1 MTRDGPV
8 PGALAKP
15 AMHDRSCPQAQAHPA
30 AAPAARIGWGVSRG
44 ACRMA
49 LRGLAL
55 GAACALA
62 TASLAAPAPSDGG
75 LSAPVPEAARVQHG
89 RALAR
94 SCAACHGIDGNASG
108 PQFPKLAGQDA
119 AYLERELERFR
130 SQRPGAPAARVSPV
144 MNPIAQGLSAQDR
157 LDLATYFASCELKP
171 ALAPRAAELAEGA
184 RIWRGGIVG
193 RRVPACA
200 ACHGADGH
208 GIPPLYPSL
217 AGQWS
222 EYLVSQ
228 LRAFRDG
235 TRNDQG
241 PMHDIASRMTE
252 AQILQVADFASG
264 LH

>member
-1 MTRDGPV
+1 MPHAPYLPAQRFRSGA
-8 PGALAKP
+8 PGARPGPGRAVLRSLVVGGACWALASV
-15 AMHDRSCPQAQAHPA
+15 ALAANGPA
-30 AAPAARIGWGVSRG
+30 AA
-44 ACRMA
+44 
-49 LRGLAL
+49 
-55 GAACALA
+55 
-62 TASLAAPAPSDGG
+62 T
-75 LSAPVPEAARVQHG
+75 LSAQAPDAAQLRHG
-89 RALAR
+89 QALAR
-94 SCAACHGIDGNASG
+94 SCAACHGADGNASG

-130 SQRPGAPAARVSPV
+130 PARPGAPAARRSPV
-144 MNPIAQGLSAQDR
+144 MNPIAQGLSEQDR
-157 LDLATYFASCELKP
+157 RDLAAYFASCKLKP
-171 ALAPRAAELAEGA
+171 ALAPQAADLPAGA
-184 RIWRGGIVG
+184 RIWRGGILG

-252 AQILQVADFASG
+252 TQIREVADFASG

>member
-1 MTRDGPV
+1 MPQA
-8 PGALAKP
+8 P
-15 AMHDRSCPQAQAHPA
+15 HPQAQRFRSGAHGARRAHPRVFAGLGLA
-30 AAPAARIGWGVSRG
+30 ALRRLVFGG
-44 ACRMA
+44 ACW
-49 LRGLAL
+49 
-55 GAACALA
+55 ALA
-62 TASLAAPAPSDGG
+62 SAALAASGPGGASLSAQAPDAAQ
-75 LSAPVPEAARVQHG
+75 LRHG
-89 RALAR
+89 QALAR
-94 SCAACHGIDGNASG
+94 SCAACHGIDGNAAG
-108 PQFPKLAGQDA
+108 PQFPKLAGQNA

-130 SQRPGAPAARVSPV
+130 PARPGVPAARPSPV
-144 MNPIAQGLSAQDR
+144 MNPIAQGLSGQDR
-157 LDLATYFASCELKP
+157 RDLAAYFASRELRP
-171 ALAPRAAELAEGA
+171 ALAPLAAELPAGA

-252 AQILQVADFASG
+252 AQIHEVADFASG

>member
-1 MTRDGPV
+1 MPHASHPRAQRSRSGAQGARQARR
-8 PGALAKP
+8 GALA
-15 AMHDRSCPQAQAHPA
+15 ATVR
-30 AAPAARIGWGVSRG
+30 AARRVLGCGG
-44 ACRMA
+44 ACWV
-49 LRGLAL
+49 LAS
-55 GAACALA
+55 AA
-62 TASLAAPAPSDGG
+62 LAAPGPAEAT
-75 LSAPVPEAARVQHG
+75 LSAQAPGAAQLRHG
-89 RALAR
+89 QELAR
-94 SCAACHGIDGNASG
+94 SCAACHGIDGNATG
-108 PQFPKLAGQDA
+108 PQFPKLAGQGA

-130 SQRPGAPAARVSPV
+130 PTRPGAPAARPSPV
-144 MNPIAQGLSAQDR
+144 MNPIAQGLSEQDR
-157 LDLATYFASCELKP
+157 RDVAAYFASCALRP
-171 ALAPRAAELAEGA
+171 ALAPLAAELPAGA

-235 TRNDQG
+235 IRNDQG
-241 PMHDIASRMTE
+241 PMHEIASRMTE
-252 AQILQVADFASG
+252 AQIREVADFASG

>member
-1 MTRDGPV
+1 MPHV
-8 PGALAKP
+8 PHRQAQRSRYGAHGARQALAGALPRLARATLRALTLGGACWALGSAALAASGP
-15 AMHDRSCPQAQAHPA
+15 AGATLSAQAPDA
-30 AAPAARIGWGVSRG
+30 AQ
-44 ACRMA
+44 
-49 LRGLAL
+49 LR
-55 GAACALA
+55 
-62 TASLAAPAPSDGG
+62 
-75 LSAPVPEAARVQHG
+75 HG
-89 RALAR
+89 QALAR

-108 PQFPKLAGQDA
+108 PQFPKLAGQNA

-130 SQRPGAPAARVSPV
+130 PARPGASAARPSPV
-144 MNPIAQGLSAQDR
+144 MNPIAQGLSEQDR
-157 LDLATYFASCELKP
+157 RDLAAYFASCRLRP
-171 ALAPRAAELAEGA
+171 ALAPLAAELPAGA

-222 EYLVSQ
+222 EYLASQ

-241 PMHDIASRMTE
+241 PMHEIASRMTE
-252 AQILQVADFASG
+252 AQIREVADFASG

>member
-1 MTRDGPV
+1 MPDRARPEAQPSRTFPHAARRAGT
-8 PGALAKP
+8 ALRGWLLA
-15 AMHDRSCPQAQAHPA
+15 AACCA
-30 AAPAARIGWGVSRG
+30 AAPAA
-44 ACRMA
+44 
-49 LRGLAL
+49 
-55 GAACALA
+55 
-62 TASLAAPAPSDGG
+62 LAAPGG
-75 LSAPVPEAARVQHG
+75 ATLSAQAPDAAQLRHG
-89 RALAR
+89 RALAQ

-119 AYLERELERFR
+119 SYLERELEHFR
-130 SQRPGAPAARVSPV
+130 PARAGAPAARLSPV

-157 LDLATYFASCELKP
+157 RDLAAYFASCRLKP
-171 ALAPRAAELAEGA
+171 ALAPQASELAEGA

-235 TRNDQG
+235 TRNDHG

-252 AQILQVADFASG
+252 SQIREVADFASG